1 VAYEKERR
9 RKMGGLRKK
18 EERLGWFMAA
28 PGLLMIAAVALYP
41 ILHTFWLS
49 LHTVKLTEPGLGQPF
64 VGLQNYI
71 HLLSDDRTLNALW
84 NTVIFTVSSVS
95 LEFVFGLAIALL
107 IHRNFFGRG
116 IVRAAVLVPWAVP
129 TVVSAM
135 MWKFMYNDQYG
146 VINDILEKL
155 GIISSYKAWL
165 GDASWALTS
174 LIITDVWKTTPFI
187 ALLLL
192 AGLQLIPGE
201 LYESAKVD
209 GASAW
214 KRFWHITLPMLKP
227 TILVA
232 LLFRTLDA
240 FRVFDIVMVM
250 TGGGPGNST
259 EVISTYAYKVLM
271 RYLDFGNGS
280 ALAVI
285 VFICVFL
292 ICLLFITVLG
302 VQLVEDEGGGGK
314 NTWTKKRSVR
324 SAKKFSSTE
333 QSHSSF

>member
-1 VAYEKERR
+1 MN
-9 RKMGGLRKK
+9 KMKQR
-18 EERLGWFMAA
+18 EARLGWLMVA
-28 PGLLMIAAVALYP
+28 PALLAVAAVALYP
-41 ILHTFWLS
+41 IVHTFWLS
-49 LHTVKLTEPGLGQPF
+49 LHTVKLTEPGLGRPF

-71 HLLSDDRTLNALW
+71 NLLTDNRTLNALW
-84 NTVIFTVSSVS
+84 NTIIFTVSSVS

-116 IVRAAVLVPWAVP
+116 IVRAAVLVPWAIP

-146 VINDILEKL
+146 VINDILKKL
-155 GIISSYKAWL
+155 GIISEYKAWL
-165 GDASWALTS
+165 GDASWALIS
-174 LIITDVWKTTPFI
+174 LIVTDVWKTTPFM

-192 AGLQLIPGE
+192 AGLQLIPEE

-209 GASAW
+209 GAGAW

-285 VFICVFL
+285 VFVCVFL
-292 ICLLFITVLG
+292 ICLFFITVLG
-302 VQLVEDEGGGGK
+302 VQLVDDEEGGR
-314 NTWTKKRSVR
+314 NAWSKRR
-324 SAKKFSSTE
+324 FAQSAKTFSSTE

>member
-1 VAYEKERR
+1 MNKMR
-9 RKMGGLRKK
+9 RK
-18 EERLGWFMAA
+18 EAQLGWLMVA
-28 PGLLMIAAVALYP
+28 PALLAIIAVALYP
-41 ILHTFWLS
+41 IIHTFWLS

-64 VGLQNYI
+64 VGLKNYI
-71 HLLSDDRTLNALW
+71 NLLTDARTLNALW
-84 NTVIFTVSSVS
+84 NTVVFTVSSVS

-107 IHRNFFGRG
+107 IHRNFVGRG
-116 IVRAAVLVPWAVP
+116 IVRAAVLVPWAIP

-146 VINDILEKL
+146 VINDILTKL
-155 GIISSYKAWL
+155 GIITEYKAWL
-165 GDASWALTS
+165 GDESWALLS
-174 LIITDVWKTTPFI
+174 LIITDVWKTTPFM

-192 AGLQLIPGE
+192 AGLQLISGE

-209 GASAW
+209 GAGAW
-214 KRFWHITLPMLKP
+214 KRFWYITLPMLKP

-232 LLFRTLDA
+232 LLFRILDA

-280 ALAVI
+280 ALAII
-285 VFICVFL
+285 VFVCVFL
-292 ICLLFITVLG
+292 ICLFFITVLG
-302 VQLVEDEGGGGK
+302 VELVEESEGG
-314 NTWTKKRSVR
+314 KKAWRKRKFIR
-324 SAKKFSSTE
+324 SAKTYSSTE